1 MFSYMAILLV
11 QKLWNKKTKINTSF
25 RIIMRLTLIKFRG
38 IRNGLHFRGFSWYL
52 FNESRNQNFLSTFY
66 SLNSWMSRNVLKCGN
81 LLLKLVSLTFPGYSL
96 WLAVHICINNQ
107 TKQSFYIVIYTTFT
121 LYNKTEKRQ
130 IMNDFSSPL
139 FFAWYVLY
147 K

>member
-1 MFSYMAILLV
+1 
-11 QKLWNKKTKINTSF
+11 
-25 RIIMRLTLIKFRG
+25 MRLTLIKFRG

-52 FNESRNQNFLSTFY
+52 FNESRNQIFLSTFY
-66 SLNSWMSRNVLKCGN
+66 SLNSWMSRNVLKCCN

-107 TKQSFYIVIYTTFT
+107 TKQSFYIVYTTFT

-147 K
+147 KYQYRLHTLVST